1 MRKFFGSLIMALA
14 FYGSANAQLL
24 YKISGNGLKSPSY
37 IVGTYHLAPASLAD
51 EIAGMSDAFAAVEQ
65 VYGEVDMLSAQSS
78 QLAMVQAMMLPEGKY
93 VSDMFSEEEM
103 ERINAYVRGAMGM
116 DLNHP
121 MLRDQLGRMR
131 PSVLAM
137 QLGLLEFM
145 KITPNFNPNDL
156 IDNYFQMEARK
167 KGLAVGGFESVEFQ
181 MELLY
186 GDSTDEEERE
196 ALMKL
201 VDDKEALLAEM
212 KAMTEAY
219 FSFDMK
225 GIHALTIRSVEIGD
239 MSPEEFRE
247 MFTDRNHN
255 WVEVMPEIMAAKP
268 TLFVV
273 GAGHLPGDDGVL
285 ELLKAQ
291 GYKVKAVK

>member
-1 MRKFFGSLIMALA
+1 MRRLFGTLIMALA

-24 YKISGNGLKSPSY
+24 YKISGNGLKAPSY
-37 IVGTYHLAPASLAD
+37 IVGTYHLAPASFAD
-51 EIAGMSDAFAAVEQ
+51 EIKGMEDAFAAVQQ

-78 QLAMVQAMMLPEGKY
+78 QLAMVQAMMLPDGKY

-121 MLRDQLGRMR
+121 MLREQLGRMR

-156 IDNYFQMEARK
+156 IDNYFQKEARK
-167 KGLAVGGFESVEFQ
+167 RGLTVGGFESAEFQ

-186 GDSTDEEERE
+186 GESTDDEERE
-196 ALMKL
+196 ALLKL
-201 VDDKEALLAEM
+201 VDDKETMLKDM
-212 KAMTEAY
+212 QDMTNAY
-219 FSFDMK
+219 FSFDME
-225 GIHALTIRSVEIGD
+225 GIYELTIKGVDTGD
-239 MSPEEFRE
+239 MTPEEFRE
-247 MFTDRNHN
+247 MITDRNHN
-255 WVEVMPEIMAAKP
+255 WVVAMPAIMAEKP

-273 GAGHLPGDDGVL
+273 GAGHLPGNEGVL
-285 ELLKAQ
+285 ELLKHQ

>member
-37 IVGTYHLAPASLAD
+37 IVGTYHLAPASFAD

-78 QLAMVQAMMLPEGKY
+78 QMAMVQAMMLPEGKY

-167 KGLAVGGFESVEFQ
+167 RGLAVGGFESVEFQ

-196 ALMKL
+196 ALLKL
-201 VDDKEALLAEM
+201 LDDKEALLAEM

-225 GIHALTIRSVEIGD
+225 CIHELTIRSVEIGD

-247 MFTDRNHN
+247 MITDRNHN
-255 WVEVMPEIMAAKP
+255 WVEVMPEIMAAKS

>member
-37 IVGTYHLAPASLAD
+37 IVGTYHLAPASFAD

-78 QLAMVQAMMLPEGKY
+78 QMAMVQAMMLPEGKY

-167 KGLAVGGFESVEFQ
+167 RGLAVGGFESVEFQ

-186 GDSTDEEERE
+186 GESTDEEERE
-196 ALMKL
+196 ALLKL

-239 MSPEEFRE
+239 MNPEEFRE

-291 GYKVKAVK
+291 GYKVNAVK

>member
-1 MRKFFGSLIMALA
+1 MALA

-37 IVGTYHLAPASLAD
+37 IVGTYHLAPASFAD

-78 QLAMVQAMMLPEGKY
+78 QMAMVQAMMLPEGKY

-167 KGLAVGGFESVEFQ
+167 RGLAVGGFESVEFQ

-186 GDSTDEEERE
+186 GDSTDEQERE
-196 ALMKL
+196 ALLKL

-239 MSPEEFRE
+239 MNPEEFRE

-291 GYKVKAVK
+291 GYNVKAVK

>member
-1 MRKFFGSLIMALA
+1 MRKFFGTLFLALA

-37 IVGTYHLAPASLAD
+37 IVGTYHLAPASFAD

-65 VYGEVDMLSAQSS
+65 VYGEVDMLSAQAA
-78 QLAMVQAMMLPEGKY
+78 QMAMMQAMMLPEGKY
-93 VSDMFSEEEM
+93 IDDMFSAEEM

-116 DLNHP
+116 DLSNP
-121 MLRDQLGRMR
+121 MLREQLGRMR

-137 QLGLLEFM
+137 QLGLLEFI

-156 IDNYFQMEARK
+156 IDSYFQKEARK
-167 KGLAVGGFESVEFQ
+167 RGLVVGGLETTEFQ

-186 GDSTDEEERE
+186 GESTDEEERE
-196 ALMKL
+196 ALLKL
-201 VDDKEALLAEM
+201 VDDKVAMLAEM
-212 KAMTEAY
+212 QAMTDAY

-225 GIHALTIRSVEIGD
+225 SIHQLTIQSVETGE
-239 MSPEEFRE
+239 MTPEEFAE
-247 MFTDRNHN
+247 MITDRNRR
-255 WVEVMPEIMAAKP
+255 WVEAMPAIMAAKP

-273 GAGHLPGDDGVL
+273 GAGHLPSKEGVL
-285 ELLKAQ
+285 ELLKAE

>member
-1 MRKFFGSLIMALA
+1 MRRFFGSLIIALA

-37 IVGTYHLAPASLAD
+37 IVGTYHLAPASFAD
-51 EIAGMSDAFAAVEQ
+51 EIKGMSEAFAAVEQ
-65 VYGEVDMLSAQSS
+65 VYGEVDMQSAQSV
-78 QLAMVQAMMLPEGKY
+78 QLAMMSSMMLPEGKY
-93 VSDMFSEEEM
+93 VDDMFSAEEM
-103 ERINAYVRGAMGM
+103 ERINAFVRKNMGM
-116 DLNHP
+116 DLTHP
-121 MLRDQLGRMR
+121 MLREQLGRMR

-156 IDNYFQMEARK
+156 IDSYFQKEARK
-167 KGLAVGGFESVEFQ
+167 RGLAVGGFESAEFQ

-186 GDSTDEEERE
+186 GESTDEEERE
-196 ALMKL
+196 ALLKL
-201 VDDKEALLAEM
+201 VDNKDKILEEM
-212 KAMTEAY
+212 QAMTNAY
-219 FSFDMK
+219 FSFDMN
-225 GIHALTIRSVEIGD
+225 GIHELTIRSVEIGD
-239 MSPEEFRE
+239 MTVEEFRE
-247 MFTDRNHN
+247 MITDRNHN
-255 WVEVMPEIMAAKP
+255 WVEAMPDIMAAKP

-273 GAGHLPGDDGVL
+273 GAGHLPGDEGVL

>member
-1 MRKFFGSLIMALA
+1 MKKFFGTLFLALA

-24 YKISGNGLKSPSY
+24 YKISGNGLKTPSY
-37 IVGTYHLAPASLAD
+37 IVGTYHLAPASFAD
-51 EIAGMSDAFAAVEQ
+51 EIKGMSDAFAAVEQ
-65 VYGEVDMLSAQSS
+65 VYGEVDMQSAQAAQMASIGY
-78 QLAMVQAMMLPEGKY
+78 MMLPEGKY

-116 DLNHP
+116 DLSHP
-121 MLRDQLGRMR
+121 MLREQLGRMR

-156 IDNYFQMEARK
+156 IDNYFQKEAHKR
-167 KGLAVGGFESVEFQ
+167 GLAVGGFESVEFQ

-186 GDSTDEEERE
+186 GETTDDEERE
-196 ALMKL
+196 ALLKL
-201 VDDKEALLAEM
+201 VDDKEAMLAEM
-212 KAMTEAY
+212 QAMTNAY

-225 GIHALTIRSVEIGD
+225 GIHALTIKSVEIGE
-239 MSPEEFRE
+239 MTPEEFRE
-247 MFTDRNHN
+247 MITDRNHN

>member
-1 MRKFFGSLIMALA
+1 MALA

-37 IVGTYHLAPASLAD
+37 VVGTYHLAPASFAD
-51 EIAGMSDAFAAVEQ
+51 EIKGMQDAFAAVEQ
-65 VYGEVDMLSAQSS
+65 VYGEVDMLDAEAS
-78 QLAMVQAMMLPEGKY
+78 QIATMQAMMLPEGKY
-93 VSDMFSEEEM
+93 IDDMFSAEEM
-103 ERINAYVRGAMGM
+103 ERINAYVRGAMGL
-116 DLNHP
+116 DLSHP
-121 MLRDQLGRMR
+121 MLREQLGRMR

-156 IDNYFQMEARK
+156 IDNFFQKEARK
-167 KGLAVGGFESVEFQ
+167 RGLAVGGFESVEFQ

-186 GDSTDEEERE
+186 GESTDEEERE
-196 ALMKL
+196 ALLKL
-201 VDDKEALLAEM
+201 VDDKEAMLAEM
-212 KAMTEAY
+212 QAMTEAY

-225 GIHALTIRSVEIGD
+225 GIHVLTIKSVETGE
-239 MSPEEFRE
+239 MTPEEFAE
-247 MFTDRNHN
+247 MITDRNRR
-255 WVEVMPEIMAAKP
+255 WVEAMPEIMVAKP

-273 GAGHLPGDDGVL
+273 GAGHLPGEDGVL
-285 ELLKAQ
+285 ELLKAC

>member
-1 MRKFFGSLIMALA
+1 MRKFFGTLFLALA

-24 YKISGNGLKSPSY
+24 YKISGNGLKEPSY
-37 IVGTYHLAPASLAD
+37 IVGTYHLAPASFAD
-51 EIAGMSDAFAAVEQ
+51 EIAGMKEAFAAVEQ
-65 VYGEVDMLSAQSS
+65 VYGEVDMQSAQAA
-78 QLAMVQAMMLPEGKY
+78 QMAMMQAMMLPEGKY
-93 VSDMFSEEEM
+93 VSDMFSAEEM
-103 ERINAYVRGAMGM
+103 ERINAYVRGAMGV
-116 DLNHP
+116 DLSHP
-121 MLRDQLGRMR
+121 MLREQLGRMR

-156 IDNYFQMEARK
+156 IDNYFQKEAHKR
-167 KGLAVGGFESVEFQ
+167 GLAVGGFETAEFQ

-186 GDSTDEEERE
+186 GESTDEEERE
-196 ALMKL
+196 ALLKL
-201 VDDKEALLAEM
+201 VDDKETMLAEM
-212 KAMTEAY
+212 QAMTDAY

-225 GIHALTIRSVEIGD
+225 GIERITLNSLTTGE
-239 MSPEEFRE
+239 MTPEEFRE
-247 MFTDRNHN
+247 IITDRNRR

-273 GAGHLPGDDGVL
+273 GAGHLPGDEGVI

>member
-1 MRKFFGSLIMALA
+1 MRRFFGTLIMALA

-37 IVGTYHLAPASLAD
+37 IVGTYHLAPASFAE
-51 EIAGMSDAFAAVEQ
+51 EIKGMSEAFASVEQ

-78 QLAMVQAMMLPEGKY
+78 QLAMVQAMMLPDGKY

-121 MLRDQLGRMR
+121 MLREQLGRMR
-131 PSVLAM
+131 PSVLAL

-145 KITPNFNPNDL
+145 KITPNFNPNAL
-156 IDNYFQMEARK
+156 IDDHFQKEARK
-167 KGLAVGGFESVEFQ
+167 AGKSVGGFESMEFQ
-181 MELLY
+181 IELLY
-186 GDSTDEEERE
+186 GESTDEDERE
-196 ALMKL
+196 ALLKL
-201 VDDKEALLAEM
+201 VDDKEAVLKEM
-212 KAMTEAY
+212 KDMTDAY

-225 GIHALTIRSVEIGD
+225 GIQELTFRSVEIGD
-239 MSPEEFRE
+239 MTPEEFRE
-247 MFTDRNHN
+247 MITDRNHN
-255 WVEVMPEIMAAKP
+255 WVVAMPAIMAEKP

-273 GAGHLPGDDGVL
+273 GAGHLPGNEGVL
-285 ELLKAQ
+285 ELLKHQ

>member
-1 MRKFFGSLIMALA
+1 MRRFFGSLIIALA

-24 YKISGNGLKSPSY
+24 YKISGNGLKSSSY
-37 IVGTYHLAPASLAD
+37 IVGTYHLAPASFAD
-51 EIAGMSDAFAAVEQ
+51 EIKGMSEAFAAVEQ
-65 VYGEVDMLSAQSS
+65 VYGEVDMQSAQSV
-78 QLAMVQAMMLPEGKY
+78 QLAMMSSMMLPEGKY
-93 VSDMFSEEEM
+93 VDDMFSAEEM
-103 ERINAYVRGAMGM
+103 ERINAFVRKNMGM
-116 DLNHP
+116 DLTHH
-121 MLRDQLGRMR
+121 MLREQLGRMR

-156 IDNYFQMEARK
+156 IDSYFQKEARK
-167 KGLAVGGFESVEFQ
+167 RGLAVGGFESAEFQ

-186 GDSTDEEERE
+186 GESTDEEERE
-196 ALMKL
+196 ALLKL
-201 VDDKEALLAEM
+201 VDDKDKMLEEM
-212 KAMTEAY
+212 QAMTNAY

-225 GIHALTIRSVEIGD
+225 GIHELTIRSVEIGD
-239 MSPEEFRE
+239 MTVEEFRE
-247 MFTDRNHN
+247 MITDRNHN
-255 WVEVMPEIMAAKP
+255 WVEQMPEIMAAKP

-273 GAGHLPGDDGVL
+273 GAGHLPGDEGVL